1 MMTIHV
7 RFEGKSFDL
16 DGRNLSLNTQASDRE
31 IRNSL
36 ARYLEVEVGRFQDYV
51 IDRRPSGAVV
61 VRPEAVYG

>member
-1 MMTIHV
+1 MTIHV

-16 DGRNLSLNTQASDRE
+16 DGRNLNLNTQASDRE
-31 IRNSL
+31 ICNSL